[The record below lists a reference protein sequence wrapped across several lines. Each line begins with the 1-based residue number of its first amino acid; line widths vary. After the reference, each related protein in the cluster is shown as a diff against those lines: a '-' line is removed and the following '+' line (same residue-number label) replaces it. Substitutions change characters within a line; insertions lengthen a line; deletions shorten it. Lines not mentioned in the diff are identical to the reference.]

1 MRRITPLV
9 FLALAACGGESRAN
23 PSSPDPRT
31 GAATDTTGT
40 TGTAETNES
49 PTPPEGVVVR
59 AEAFANGDVLA
70 IVEANGAAAVNLRG
84 RLSIDR
90 LVNDDWTAVDG
101 AGLELRAAC
110 ETPAPECVSLVRG
123 GGLRPPRWNARA
135 RGGQCD
141 RGGSDAALPN
151 GRYRFVATTCD
162 GVHRIEGVPF
172 DITR

>member
-1 MRRITPLV
+1 MRRIIPLV
-9 FLALAACGGESRAN
+9 FLAHAACGGESRAN
-23 PSSPDPRT
+23 PE
-31 GAATDTTGT
+31 TTGT
-40 TGTAETNES
+40 RTTASNES
-49 PTPPEGVVVR
+49 TESASPPEGVVVR

-70 IVEANGAAAVNLRG
+70 IVEANGEASVNLRG
-84 RLSIDR
+84 RLSVDK

-101 AGLELRAAC
+101 AGLDVRADC
-110 ETPAPECVSLVRG
+110 ESPAPECVSLVRG
-123 GGLRPPRWNARA
+123 GGLRPPRWNARS

-141 RGGSDAALPN
+141 RGGTDAPLPS